1 MALICM
7 VLLVVFADMWME
19 SNGTCRRRLEFDSI
33 ILESNMK
40 LSDQMHRA
48 FFVRQKRIIRSADFV
63 VDVVQVADMWGP
75 MSVSVILVWVI
86 DFPVCQTDPRFKTDR
101 DR

>member
-1 MALICM
+1 
-7 VLLVVFADMWME
+7 VFADMWME

-40 LSDQMHRA
+40 LSDQIHRA

-63 VDVVQVADMWGP
+63 VVVADMWGP
-75 MSVSVILVWVI
+75 MSPADGS
-86 DFPVCQTDPRFKTDR
+86 R
-101 DR
+101 